1 MLGDDVEAGWSFGGV
16 FVASGTRGGQRVES
30 PLAFIRVRFDNP
42 RHPMTH
48 RLPILALL
56 TIAACAG
63 TLATPSSD
71 TSRGLLGEWTVE
83 FRLDSVRSTGSWRP
97 ASFATTRGTLR
108 LIDSLSDQPRVYR
121 SAIQLS
127 FDTLLGRPMSC
138 FDPRPTTTVV
148 DRSGSQVML
157 RFTPNGADC
166 GFGASGSMAGDSIIG
181 TWDESGFA
189 GPQVMGRFRM
199 VRLK

>member
-1 MLGDDVEAGWSFGGV
+1 MIAIMRLE
-16 FVASGTRGGQRVES
+16 VALSS
-30 PLAFIRVRFDNP
+30 
-42 RHPMTH
+42 
-48 RLPILALL
+48 LL
-56 TIAACAG
+56 FSTACAG
-63 TLATPSSD
+63 SLATPSSD
-71 TSRGLLGEWTVE
+71 TPSGLLGNWSVE
-83 FRLDSVRSTGSWRP
+83 FRLDSVRSAGTWRP
-97 ASFATTRGTLR
+97 GSFETTRGTLR
-108 LIDSLSDQPRVYR
+108 LIDSLSDKPSVYR
-121 SAIQLS
+121 STIQLS

-148 DRSGSQVML
+148 DRSGSQVTL

-166 GFGASGSMAGDSIIG
+166 GFGASGTVSGDSIVG